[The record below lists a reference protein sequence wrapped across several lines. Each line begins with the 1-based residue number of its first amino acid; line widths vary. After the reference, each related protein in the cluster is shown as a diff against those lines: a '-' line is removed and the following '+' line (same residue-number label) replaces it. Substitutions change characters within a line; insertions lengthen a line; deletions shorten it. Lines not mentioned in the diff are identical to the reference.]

1 MGAASH
7 GHRNGRW
14 RPNRRIVCPSLSLFF
29 IVVLA
34 CVTFP
39 RAGYSAPSRLIEDL
53 RFHSAHDATRVV
65 IELNGPITYTVG
77 RLRKPAR
84 LFVDLPKTRLPADW
98 ERRSVRVADGRLQS
112 IRIATNR
119 PGVVRVVLDLYAQ
132 QNHHILTLKD
142 PYRLVIDLQA
152 QRDAAAP
159 PKHTRKTPAP
169 PPTIVIDPGHGG
181 KDPGALGPG
190 GIREKTVVL
199 RIAKALRDVIRKELP
214 SYRVILTRE
223 RDVFIPLGQRA
234 RIANKQGAHVFI
246 SIHANASKNRQARG
260 IETWYLSFSAN
271 ERAQRRAARENNMS
285 TKELSD
291 LQRILLDLRQ
301 TDRINQSAILAGL
314 TQAALVKRVKAHYKR
329 VPGRGVE
336 GAPFVVL
343 LNTAMPSILVEVAFV
358 SNKRDARLLRKQSYQ
373 RALAEGI
380 FTGIRKYL
388 QEAKMVRAQ

>member
-7 GHRNGRW
+7 GHRDGCW
-14 RPNRRIVCPSLSLFF
+14 RANRRAVCLSLGLFF
-29 IVVLA
+29 VVFLA
-34 CVTFP
+34 SITFP
-39 RAGYSAPSRLIEDL
+39 RVGYGAPSRLIEDV

-65 IELNGPITYTVG
+65 IELSGPVAHKVG
-77 RLRKPAR
+77 RLRRPAR
-84 LFVDLPKTRLPADW
+84 LFIDLPKTRLPADW
-98 ERRSVRVADGRLQS
+98 ERRSVKVADGRLQS

-119 PGVVRVVLDLYAQ
+119 PGVVRIVLDLYAQ
-132 QNHHILTLKD
+132 QDHRIFALQE

-152 QRDAAAP
+152 RPGATTPIQQNGKP
-159 PKHTRKTPAP
+159 PAS

-181 KDPGALGPG
+181 KDPGAIGPG

-199 RIAKALRDVIRKELP
+199 RIAKALRNVIRESLP
-214 SYRVILTRE
+214 SYRVVLTRE
-223 RDVFIPLGQRA
+223 RDVFVPLGKRA
-234 RIANKQGAHVFI
+234 RIANSKGAHVFI
-246 SIHANASKNRQARG
+246 SIHANASTNRRARG
-260 IETWYLSFSAN
+260 IETWYLSFAAN

-314 TQAALVKRVKAHYKR
+314 TQAALVKRVKAHYKQA
-329 VPGRGVE
+329 PGRGVE

-343 LNTAMPSILVEVAFV
+343 LNTSMPSILVEVAFV
-358 SNKRDARLLRKQSYQ
+358 SNKRDVRLLRKQSYQ

-380 FTGIRKYL
+380 FAGIRKYL
-388 QEAKMVRAQ
+388 QEARVVKVQ

>member
-14 RPNRRIVCPSLSLFF
+14 RPNRCIVCPSLGLFF

-34 CVTFP
+34 CVTSP

-65 IELNGPITYTVG
+65 IELNGPITYKVG

-159 PKHTRKTPAP
+159 PKYTRKAPAP

-223 RDVFIPLGQRA
+223 RDVFVPLGKRA

-314 TQAALVKRVKAHYKR
+314 TQAALVKRVKAHYRR

-343 LNTAMPSILVEVAFV
+343 LNTTMPSILVEVAFV